1 MRLLPKKQ
9 LQIRGR
15 VVGGERVLFCLPLQE
30 KSTDKLY
37 LQAQSLKTFVP
48 DMVEWR
54 LDGFTGLADMDL
66 CLHTLELL
74 RSVLDD
80 IPLLLTCRLV
90 DEGGEGDISQQQR
103 RLLLDGLIGSHKI
116 DLVDVE
122 LSSGGDVLDHV
133 SGIAREN
140 GVKTIF
146 SYHNFTTTPPQQEL
160 LAILQKME
168 ESGADI
174 AKLAVMPLYQQDVL
188 TLFQA
193 TLMART
199 SLLDIP
205 LIAIAM
211 GDMGKISRLAA
222 GLFGSDITFAYA
234 AGASAPGQLHIA
246 GMRQM
251 MPFFY

>member
-1 MRLLPKKQ
+1 M
-9 LQIRGR
+9 
-15 VVGGERVLFCLPLQE
+15 
-30 KSTDKLY
+30 
-37 LQAQSLKTFVP
+37 
-48 DMVEWR
+48 
-54 LDGFTGLADMDL
+54 
-66 CLHTLELL
+66 
-74 RSVLDD
+74 
-80 IPLLLTCRLV
+80 
-90 DEGGEGDISQQQR
+90 
-103 RLLLDGLIGSHKI
+103 IGSHKI

-122 LSSGGDVLDHV
+122 LSSGDDVLAHL
-133 SGIAREN
+133 SAIAREY

-146 SYHNFTTTPPQQEL
+146 SYHNLTATPPQQEL
-160 LAILQKME
+160 LTILQKME

-174 AKLAVMPLYQQDVL
+174 AKLAAMPLCQQDVL
-188 TLFQA
+188 ALLQA

-222 GLFGSDITFAYA
+222 GLFGSDITFARA
-234 AGASAPGQLHIA
+234 AGASAPGQLHIS

>member
-15 VVGGERVLFCLPLQE
+15 IVGGERVLFCLPLQE
-30 KSTDKLY
+30 KNADKLY
-37 LQAQSLKTFVP
+37 LQAQSLKKLAP
-48 DMVEWR
+48 DIVEWR

-66 CLHTLELL
+66 CLHTLERL

-80 IPLLLTCRLV
+80 IPLLLTCRSV
-90 DEGGEGDISQQQR
+90 DEGGEGDMPQQQR
-103 RLLLDGLIGSHKI
+103 RLLLEALISSHKI

-122 LSSGGDVLDHV
+122 LSSGDDVLAPL
-133 SGIAREN
+133 SAIAGEY

-146 SYHNFTTTPPQQEL
+146 SYHNFTTTPPQREL

-174 AKLAVMPLYQQDVL
+174 AKLAVMPLCQQDVL
-188 TLFQA
+188 ALLQVI
-193 TLMART
+193 LMART

-211 GDMGKISRLAA
+211 GDMGKVSRLAA
-222 GLFGSDITFAYA
+222 GLFGSDITFASA